1 MTSTAAYSVHPTP
14 IGEALIVVAD
24 GGLAALDVLEVS
36 LDAVDHRLEAI
47 SASRHA
53 VLVPDAAAT
62 AHVTTQ
68 LDEYF
73 AGARRRFELE
83 LDLSGIDGFA
93 RRALEAMVDIPYG
106 ETASYGEL
114 AILAGSPGAHRA
126 AGSACART
134 PISIVIP
141 AHRVVRAD
149 GSIGEYGGHPE
160 RKRFLLDLESRVA
173 RAEAHPTAE
182 TGGAVATV

>member
-1 MTSTAAYSVHPTP
+1 MISTAAYSVHPTP
-14 IGEALIVVAD
+14 IGEALIVVAN
-24 GGLAALDVLEVS
+24 GGLVALDVLDVS
-36 LDAVDHRLEAI
+36 LTAADRRLEAI
-47 SASRHA
+47 SARRQSI
-53 VLVPDAAAT
+53 VVPDAAAT
-62 AHVTTQ
+62 AEVAAQ

-73 AGARRRFELE
+73 AGTRRRFT
-83 LDLSGIDGFA
+83 LDLDLHGVDGFA
-93 RRALEAMVDIPYG
+93 RRALEAMDEIPYG

-160 RKRFLLDLESRVA
+160 RKRFLLDLEARVVRHGTA
-173 RAEAHPTAE
+173 RSA
-182 TGGAVATV
+182 AV

>member
-24 GGLAALDVLEVS
+24 GGLVALDVLDVS
-36 LDAVDHRLEAI
+36 LTAADRRLEAI
-47 SASRHA
+47 SARRQGI
-53 VLVPDAAAT
+53 VVPDAAAT
-62 AHVTTQ
+62 AEVAAQ

-73 AGARRRFELE
+73 AGTRRRFT
-83 LDLSGIDGFA
+83 LDLDLHGVDGFE
-93 RRALEAMVDIPYG
+93 RRALEAMDEIPYG

-160 RKRFLLDLESRVA
+160 RKRFLLDLEARVVRDGTA
-173 RAEAHPTAE
+173 RSA
-182 TGGAVATV
+182 AV